1 MMQTGRPR
9 PLWSGGRSGSTC
21 GISSCV
27 RKLGRKLGR
36 RSPGAMEERRRGPCF
51 LGNVKVKVFPLVC
64 QLVGSW
70 FDEKS
75 YTASCW
81 PSGKGRWECG
91 SESFSSIILYLFSCL
106 GIYCQCLTRAHA
118 ESTCFENIFENLA
131 SILQ

>member
-1 MMQTGRPR
+1 MLEINGRAQP
-9 PLWSGGRSGSTC
+9 
-21 GISSCV
+21 IS
-27 RKLGRKLGR
+27 
-36 RSPGAMEERRRGPCF
+36 
-51 LGNVKVKVFPLVC
+51 N
-64 QLVGSW
+64 QLI
-70 FDEKS
+70 S

-81 PSGKGRWECG
+81 PSGKGIGECE